1 MKLLLMGAVAG
12 GGVFPVRDRVEPQGD
27 ALVPGEERG
36 EPERDHSAAVPAA
49 ERGDGALDA
58 EGDVEL
64 IKLLYTLFIHSDEHL
79 FPSSRRLT
87 SSKALQS
94 DVRMNSCPPQA
105 SGNEVELRESCDVAP
120 GGRREGASR
129 ALQQHLAL

>member
-1 MKLLLMGAVAG
+1 MKRPLMGAVAG

-58 EGDVEL
+58 EGDAGADQAAL
-64 IKLLYTLFIHSDEHL
+64 HAFHPLRRTLVPVL
-79 FPSSRRLT
+79 PS
-87 SSKALQS
+87 
-94 DVRMNSCPPQA
+94 P
-105 SGNEVELRESCDVAP
+105 
-120 GGRREGASR
+120 
-129 ALQQHLAL
+129 HF

>member
-1 MKLLLMGAVAG
+1 MVVFSPFGIALNRKATRWYLEKNVANLN
-12 GGVFPVRDRVEPQGD
+12 VIIPLRFLPSTLKVT
-27 ALVPGEERG
+27 L
-36 EPERDHSAAVPAA
+36 
-49 ERGDGALDA
+49 
-58 EGDVEL
+58 EL

>member
-1 MKLLLMGAVAG
+1 MVVFSPFGIALNRKATRWYLEKNVANLNVIIPLRFLLLNVAM
-12 GGVFPVRDRVEPQGD
+12 
-27 ALVPGEERG
+27 VP
-36 EPERDHSAAVPAA
+36 STLKV
-49 ERGDGALDA
+49 
-58 EGDVEL
+58 
-64 IKLLYTLFIHSDEHL
+64 IKLLYTLFIHSDEPL

>member
-1 MKLLLMGAVAG
+1 MLVAVFSPFGIALNRKATRWYLEKNVANLNVIIPLRFLLLNVAM
-12 GGVFPVRDRVEPQGD
+12 
-27 ALVPGEERG
+27 VP
-36 EPERDHSAAVPAA
+36 STLKVT
-49 ERGDGALDA
+49 L
-58 EGDVEL
+58 EL

-79 FPSSRRLT
+79 FPSSHRLT

>member
-1 MKLLLMGAVAG
+1 MVVFSPFGIALNRKATRWYLEKNVANLNVIIPLRFLLLNVAM
-12 GGVFPVRDRVEPQGD
+12 
-27 ALVPGEERG
+27 VP
-36 EPERDHSAAVPAA
+36 STLKVT
-49 ERGDGALDA
+49 L
-58 EGDVEL
+58 EL

-105 SGNEVELRESCDVAP
+105 GGNEVELRESCDVAP